1 MLKDES
7 KEESNDAEEE
17 GNDGDAPEWTCQ
29 GCGFNNDIDPNAP
42 NARICILCG
51 KSSDE
56 ATTEIQNPEK
66 LVAKKEPMEPLPLAK
81 SSVDFQGNEKEKLQ
95 KNTSDLPTRSLTSSS
110 RDELRNKLLEEMRQ
124 EDNAVKAKNRTA
136 QVEVLKAEDQ
146 SAHDGNLSDEEEDES
161 DFAYGSDDSDFAF

>member
-1 MLKDES
+1 
-7 KEESNDAEEE
+7 
-17 GNDGDAPEWTCQ
+17 
-29 GCGFNNDIDPNAP
+29 
-42 NARICILCG
+42 
-51 KSSDE
+51 
-56 ATTEIQNPEK
+56 
-66 LVAKKEPMEPLPLAK
+66 MEPLPLAK

-161 DFAYGSDDSDFAF
+161 DFAYGSDDSDFSF